1 MKDLSRGS
9 ETGGGVLERARD
21 GGVSDIVGYQLKY
34 EFFLIANDL
43 MSILKG
49 LEAAQRSCFPII

>member
-1 MKDLSRGS
+1 MKHLSRGS
-9 ETGGGVLERARD
+9 EAGGGVLERARD
-21 GGVSDIVGYQLKY
+21 GGVSDTAGYQVKY

-43 MSILKG
+43 VSILKR